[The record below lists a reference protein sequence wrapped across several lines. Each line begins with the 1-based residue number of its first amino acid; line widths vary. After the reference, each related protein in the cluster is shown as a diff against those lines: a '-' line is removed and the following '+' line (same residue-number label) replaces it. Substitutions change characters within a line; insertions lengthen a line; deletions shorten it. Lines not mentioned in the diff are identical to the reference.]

1 MDKESRMKI
10 ISYNINKSTIAKIK
24 YLLEQDADVYVIP
37 EISEDIR
44 NTLPSEYEMEYLG
57 DIPSKGLGVIWRKGM
72 CKLPQWYKDDYKQLS
87 YAIPLIYDDVLILGI
102 WPTNYKRKKTYTTLA
117 KEIIEK
123 YIPHFSEFKQCII
136 TGDFNLYHK
145 KDFPNK
151 AANIIE
157 IDSLLHDNNFKSI
170 YHDLRGE
177 AFGYETKKTF
187 YMKFEEDNPFFLDYT
202 YSKLPVK
209 NYDFIKSP
217 IEKFSDHI
225 GQIIEI

>member
-151 AANIIE
+151 F
-157 IDSLLHDNNFKSI
+157 LLVSIMGRNNEEWEYLAKESEKAGADALELNFSCPNMTTNNTGSSVGQSRRIYKGSCKS
-170 YHDLRGE
+170 
-177 AFGYETKKTF
+177 
-187 YMKFEEDNPFFLDYT
+187 
-202 YSKLPVK
+202 S
-209 NYDFIKSP
+209 
-217 IEKFSDHI
+217 
-225 GQIIEI
+225 